1 MRFLTVR
8 DLRTKSAEVWR
19 SLSQEKEMVVT
30 SNGRPVAILSSV
42 AEGNVEMSLQAI
54 RQARAVQAVASLQ
67 RESVAKGTDAI
78 TEREIEGE
86 IRAVRRKRKR

>member
-19 SLSQEKEMVVT
+19 SLSREKEMVVT
-30 SNGRPVAILSSV
+30 YNGRPVAILSSV
-42 AEGNVEMSLQAI
+42 AEDSVEGALQAI

-78 TEREIEGE
+78 TEQEIDTE
-86 IRAVRRKRKR
+86 IRAVRKKRKR